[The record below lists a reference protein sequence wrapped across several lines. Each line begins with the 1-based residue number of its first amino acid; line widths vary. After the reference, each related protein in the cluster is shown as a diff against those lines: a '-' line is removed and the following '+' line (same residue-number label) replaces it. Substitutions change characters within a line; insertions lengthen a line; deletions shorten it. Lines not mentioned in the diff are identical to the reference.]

1 MVVVITAN
9 ACAWIMGASRLYFAS
24 GRDGILP
31 SFLGK
36 LSGKGIPLHSL
47 LLSLALYSV
56 VIIAVYYLRIP
67 PANLVLVVSQNFL
80 VLYVVS
86 IFAYWK
92 TERRGRRWFVT
103 LLGLLS
109 CGFLLSGFS
118 WWIMYP
124 AFLLGVGYCNYRRT
138 KPNMTTL

>member
-1 MVVVITAN
+1 
-9 ACAWIMGASRLYFAS
+9 MGASRLYFAS

-31 SFLGK
+31 AFLGK
-36 LSGKGIPLHSL
+36 LSGKDMPLNSL
-47 LLSLALYSV
+47 LLSLAIYSV
-56 VIIAVYYLRIP
+56 VIITVYYLKVP
-67 PANLVLVVSQNFL
+67 PADLVLVVSQNFL

-92 TERRGRRWFVT
+92 TDRRERRWFVT

-118 WWIMYP
+118 WWIVYP
-124 AFLLGVGYCNYRRT
+124 AFLLVVGYCNYRLTRLT
-138 KPNMTTL
+138 VSAL